1 MKGVHIM
8 KLSLSNIGK
17 IGTADI
23 EIDGITVIAGEN
35 NTGKSTVGR
44 ALFSVF
50 NSYSNIQNQLYQERV
65 TSVENILDSFS
76 RENRFFIDSS
86 DEASSIVKKA
96 SSFQSHPD
104 FLYHEISDFAASFE
118 ENLSKDFPV
127 EECVKRITEI
137 LNIPDSDLMKSL
149 LEKHLYTEFNGQVGN
164 IFSNSEG
171 RIDLYIK
178 DQHTTIF
185 IFDNHVSE
193 IESSES
199 FSLHTEVIYIDDP
212 FIIDESRFP
221 IYRFPFST
229 YSDHRSHLRQKLFY
243 PKKDSN
249 IVDEIVTANKLESIY
264 SKLSTV
270 CNGNIVNEKR
280 YKIGYQRAGSDKILD
295 VRNLSTG
302 LKSFVILKT
311 LLINSAID
319 RNGTIIL
326 DEPEIHL
333 HPEWQLLFAE
343 LIVLIQKEFNLHV
356 LLNTH
361 SPYFLRA
368 IQVYSAKYD
377 TINRCKYYLSSVSDD
392 IATLE
397 DVTNSVDK
405 IYAKLSY
412 PLQQLENERWMS

>member
-1 MKGVHIM
+1 M

-86 DEASSIVKKA
+86 DEASTIVKKA

-193 IESSES
+193 IESSEN
-199 FSLHTEVIYIDDP
+199 FSLHTDVIYIDDP

-229 YSDHRSHLRQKLFY
+229 YSDHRSHLRQK
-243 PKKDSN
+243 
-249 IVDEIVTANKLESIY
+249 
-264 SKLSTV
+264 
-270 CNGNIVNEKR
+270 
-280 YKIGYQRAGSDKILD
+280 
-295 VRNLSTG
+295 
-302 LKSFVILKT
+302 
-311 LLINSAID
+311 
-319 RNGTIIL
+319 
-326 DEPEIHL
+326 
-333 HPEWQLLFAE
+333 
-343 LIVLIQKEFNLHV
+343 
-356 LLNTH
+356 
-361 SPYFLRA
+361 
-368 IQVYSAKYD
+368 
-377 TINRCKYYLSSVSDD
+377 
-392 IATLE
+392 
-397 DVTNSVDK
+397 
-405 IYAKLSY
+405 
-412 PLQQLENERWMS
+412 

>member
-1 MKGVHIM
+1 
-8 KLSLSNIGK
+8 
-17 IGTADI
+17 
-23 EIDGITVIAGEN
+23 
-35 NTGKSTVGR
+35 
-44 ALFSVF
+44 
-50 NSYSNIQNQLYQERV
+50 
-65 TSVENILDSFS
+65 
-76 RENRFFIDSS
+76 
-86 DEASSIVKKA
+86 
-96 SSFQSHPD
+96 
-104 FLYHEISDFAASFE
+104 
-118 ENLSKDFPV
+118 
-127 EECVKRITEI
+127 
-137 LNIPDSDLMKSL
+137 MKSL

-193 IESSES
+193 IESSEN

-249 IVDEIVTANKLESIY
+249 IVDEIVTANKLENIY

-270 CNGNIVNEKR
+270 CSGSIVNEKR

-368 IQVYSAKYD
+368 IQVYSAKYN
-377 TINRCKYYLSSVSDD
+377 TISRCKYYLSSVSDD